1 MHRESAGEGAGLPR
15 TCLGHTGTLRV
26 DAGPARRGG
35 TSAGTRGEAGD
46 AGGRVARPRKGRLSA
61 EQREAFRR
69 ADAFLAETRALLARL
84 EAERLRPRPAGPP
97 RLRVVGGTEWSGE

>member
-1 MHRESAGEGAGLPR
+1 MHRESADDGSGLPR
-15 TCLGHTGTLRV
+15 TGLTHDVIRWDDG
-26 DAGPARRGG
+26 GPAPQGG
-35 TSAGTRGEAGD
+35 IGAGTRGEADG